1 LHNNAGNKIQ
11 FFRIGRPWDD
21 IAVEFMVYFS
31 AVPVAALLNRRRL
44 ASVSIA
50 CTDAGH
56 RPDSPEP
63 TKLYLIYVINIAFI
77 LICIPA
83 CGSRQVYPAIRRGA
97 FHWKNPLT
105 PLKILTFMCPIATI
119 ITVPEELRKPL
130 GERGAEALVG
140 IFQQYGEANKEDV
153 IRASKDSF
161 EKALLHTKSRL
172 EVALTQA
179 KGDLEGKMA
188 HLELRIEEKLGVIK
202 GEMGQLEGRLE
213 SKIAGV
219 EGRLESKIAQTVAQS
234 QSTLIKWL
242 FSLTMAQTTAVIIA
256 ILLK

>member
-1 LHNNAGNKIQ
+1 
-11 FFRIGRPWDD
+11 
-21 IAVEFMVYFS
+21 M
-31 AVPVAALLNRRRL
+31 
-44 ASVSIA
+44 
-50 CTDAGH
+50 
-56 RPDSPEP
+56 
-63 TKLYLIYVINIAFI
+63 
-77 LICIPA
+77 
-83 CGSRQVYPAIRRGA
+83 
-97 FHWKNPLT
+97 
-105 PLKILTFMCPIATI
+105 
-119 ITVPEELRKPL
+119 
-130 GERGAEALVG
+130 G

-213 SKIAGV
+213 SKIA
-219 EGRLESKIAQTVAQS
+219 QTVAQS